1 MCNKSFADLSN
12 LQKHKKTH
20 NKNVSLPPVTE
31 TSQAEEAVGN
41 DANLSFMDGQHI
53 IYVTEDQTQVLIST
67 IQPEQAG
74 LNDAETIESMML
86 MDDNNS
92 EIPADIASV
101 LAGGDDQSVGASGGS
116 SNNDEILT
124 IIGVADDGRPDNSG
138 QQAVEFTTQDG
149 NRVRL
154 FIPADVDPYQFTA
167 DYLASLSEQ
176 WIKTS
181 FLIDVRN
188 YMLCDET
195 WIY

>member
-176 WIKTS
+176 
-181 FLIDVRN
+181 
-188 YMLCDET
+188 
-195 WIY
+195 